1 MLKGY
6 GLVWFVVTYFE
17 SELCGADFR
26 GLAHTQLPAQ
36 RGQSMFALY
45 SFMLCKELGRFKDLK
60 TFLVY
65 KELKCSS
72 RPSCKEHFLGG
83 TVF

>member
-1 MLKGY
+1 MG
-6 GLVWFVVTYFE
+6 
-17 SELCGADFR
+17 LCGLWLHISKVNSVVQPSEDW
-26 GLAHTQLPAQ
+26 HTHKFALKED
-36 RGQSMFALY
+36 SMFALN